1 MTSSKRILVTTPLW
15 EGAMACVQSLGRL
28 GHQVSVI
35 GSDPRYPLATSKY
48 CRDIVVCARE
58 ERTDAYAED
67 LLRAVREGGY
77 DMLIP
82 ISDRTIAI
90 VTDHLDEI
98 RKHTRLELPRPD
110 QIALAGDKVQTMR
123 FAQAHGV
130 VIPPTYYPPDMEA
143 LETLSREIDY
153 PCVAKLPVSS
163 ASHGVKIVHDA
174 AALQRFFVDQGTEE
188 NWPFVQGFIAG
199 DLYDVTAVCNHGRIV
214 AHFAFRSPIDSQVGG
229 TPPFA
234 YTVNDPALL
243 EATAKVLEGIGWHG
257 AVDLDFL
264 RGDDGRYYLL
274 EVNPRFSG
282 TINFAY
288 KMGVDLPKAYF
299 DVAFDCVQDSYQA
312 DYPDDVLFRTLVPS
326 ELWYV
331 NRQGLKA
338 VKQIVA
344 KSFHR
349 PSTTNVYWDD
359 LPLLRRKVREGLGI
373 LRRRAT

>member
-1 MTSSKRILVTTPLW
+1 MTSSSKRILVTTPLW

-35 GSDPRYPLATSKY
+35 GSDPGYPLATSKY
-48 CRDIVVCARE
+48 CHEIVVCARE
-58 ERTDAYAED
+58 EHGAYADD
-67 LLRAVREGGY
+67 LLRTVREGGY

-82 ISDRTIAI
+82 ISDRTIA
-90 VTDHLDEI
+90 VVSDHLDEI

-123 FAQAHGV
+123 FAEAHGV
-130 VIPPTYYPPDMEA
+130 VIPPTYYPSDMEA

-153 PCVAKLPVSS
+153 PCVAKLPVST
-163 ASHGVKIVHDA
+163 ASHGVKVVHDA
-174 AALQRFFVDQGTEE
+174 AGLKRFFIDQGTKE
-188 NWPFVQGFIAG
+188 NWPFIQGFIAG
-199 DLYDVTAVCNHGRIV
+199 DLYDVTAVCDQGRVV

-234 YTVNDPALL
+234 YTVNDPVLL
-243 EATAKVLEGIGWHG
+243 DATIKVLEGIGWHG

-299 DVAFDCVQDSYQA
+299 DVAFGCTQDNYQT
-312 DYPDDVLFRTLVPS
+312 DYPEGVLFRTLVPS

-338 VKQIVA
+338 VRQIIA
-344 KSFHR
+344 KSFYR

-373 LRRRAT
+373 LRRRST